1 MVVKPVIYMK
11 KIAHKLENVQM
22 RIDIKKTQIGK
33 YKSQLE
39 ILLNEKEH
47 LLNRNK

>member
-11 KIAHKLENVQM
+11 KIADKLENVQM
-22 RIDIKKTQIGK
+22 RNDIKKKQIGK

-39 ILLNEKEH
+39 I
-47 LLNRNK
+47 